1 MKKKL
6 SIATILSISIIM
18 CAMVAAG
25 NLSSTGV
32 QGALVPVFGN
42 TVIGTIMDQNDA
54 NAQSISYFTTT
65 STGLVTDIM
74 AYIDGASSGN
84 AIAAIYSVSGNAAG
98 ALLAQSKPV
107 TLRHNVF
114 VGRLSTGYT
123 IRCSFR
129 YDLRACN
136 YGQCTSKR
144 HDSWRNRTARS
155 QCS

>member
-6 SIATILSISIIM
+6 SIATILSISMIV

-84 AIAAIYSVSGNAAG
+84 AVAALYAVNGGSAG

-107 TLRHNVF
+107 SLGTTFSWVDFQLVTPYTVNSRNNLRTRNH
-114 VGRLSTGYT
+114 
-123 IRCSFR
+123 
-129 YDLRACN
+129 
-136 YGQCTSKR
+136 GQCRHKR
-144 HDSWRNRTARS
+144 YGS
-155 QCS
+155 